1 MPCIPKH
8 PYVQVLRTNFSPFDS
23 NRLKSNVQHNVYTSF
38 DSTIPIKFYDQPEWG
53 ATEQCEPI
61 RACMRQSV
69 NIRYISVISVGINW
83 KLQSSEWLEYAL
95 PQIELNLWDC
105 QRWNGVSSHVLQNHA
120 SWTEWVQKMLSLI
133 RFGEAPANITSFI
146 WPSLIDFTV
155 AQLGDT
161 CWSVTINVASCCSN
175 MIKIKMARLFN

>member
-105 QRWNGVSSHVLQNHA
+105 QRWNGVSSHVLQRHA
-120 SWTEWVQKMLSLI
+120 SWTEYKKCCLSYDSVELQRI
-133 RFGEAPANITSFI
+133 SRHSFGHH
-146 WPSLIDFTV
+146 
-155 AQLGDT
+155 
-161 CWSVTINVASCCSN
+161 
-175 MIKIKMARLFN
+175 